1 VTPAGKRAAAS
12 YVQQHYGFS
21 QRRACRLVGIGR
33 STMRYRVCSRGD
45 DAALRRRLGELADAR
60 PRFGYRRLHALLRR
74 EGIVVNHKRIERLY
88 RLEGL
93 AIRRRGR
100 KRVAVRRGRPP
111 GPSRPN
117 EQWALDFLSDAL
129 ASGRRIRLLTVI
141 DTFAREA
148 LAIEVDTSLP
158 GTRVA
163 QVLERV
169 AAIRGCPA
177 TIVLDNGPELTG
189 RVLDQWAHHRGVALR
204 FIDPGK
210 PIQNAYTESFNGRFR
225 DECLN
230 EHWFLGLRD
239 ARRIV
244 EAWRQDY
251 NQQRPHSALGYA
263 TPIEVAERTATV
275 AEPLRL
281 AGLS

>member
-1 VTPAGKRAAAS
+1 VTPAKKRAAATHL
-12 YVQQHYGFS
+12 QQRFGFS
-21 QRRACRLVGIGR
+21 QRRACRLVDLGR
-33 STMRYRVCSRGD
+33 PTARYRARVRGD
-45 DAALRRRLGELADAR
+45 DAALRRRLGELARAR

-88 RLEGL
+88 RLDGL
-93 AIRRRGR
+93 ALRRRMR
-100 KRVAVRRGRPP
+100 KRVTVRRGWPP
-111 GPSRPN
+111 GPNRPN

-129 ASGRRIRLLTVI
+129 ASGRRIRVLTVI
-141 DTFAREA
+141 DTCTREA

-158 GTRVA
+158 GMRVA

-169 AAIRGCPA
+169 AAIRGYPA

-189 RVLDQWAHHRGVALR
+189 KMLAQWAHEHGITLR

-210 PIQNAYTESFNGRFR
+210 PIQNAYTESFNGRLR

-230 EHWFLGLRD
+230 EHWFLGLTD

-251 NQQRPHSALGYA
+251 NQDRPHSALGYA
-263 TPIEVAERTATV
+263 TPIEVAERMATV
-275 AEPLRL
+275 ATPLKL